1 MISKEDVE
9 HIAKLARL
17 ELTEKETQKMQQ
29 DMSVILDYFDLLK
42 KAKKPAGI
50 KKIKPLPI
58 EKATRKDKAQKSNI
72 EGDLVAAAPDSKDG
86 FFKVKAIL

>member
-1 MISKEDVE
+1 MRHFAGPAFWKQYD
-9 HIAKLARL
+9 KLPKGIQRVADC
-17 ELTEKETQKMQQ
+17 K
-29 DMSVILDYFDLLK
+29 FDLLK